1 MSGNSQTAPGPT
13 SRLRYRFGTFELDDQ
28 SGELRRNGSKLR
40 LQEQP
45 FLVLQRLLESAGT
58 LVTREQL
65 HGALWPADTYVD
77 FDSSLNTVIKR
88 LREVLG
94 DSAEIP
100 VFIETIPR
108 RGYRFLAPV
117 QVLHNGEV
125 VAFPAQ
131 VGVAVEPARRIRL
144 GLLLFGALVL
154 AAAIGGVAV
163 ALRSPRPLPHV
174 ADSTQITFDGIPKYR
189 LHARGGNVYFNEMGD
204 GRVELLRV
212 PMVGGQPTVLDASSP
227 GLYVGDVSADGNK
240 LLVGAPMENLKGPYR
255 LKLMDLAS
263 GSLQDV
269 DKITCNDASW
279 APGGKIAF
287 TMGWDIFLADV
298 DGSHQHKL
306 LSAPGSVSFMRYS
319 PDGKRLRFTVQ
330 GKLMT
335 DHTIWEARADGSDL
349 HEILTGLTDFPERC
363 CGDWTPDGRYFL
375 FQTNRD
381 GGSRIWAQ
389 LEQRS
394 LMDRSSTQPVQL
406 TTVPPNFYM
415 GIPLLDGR
423 KLIVSAAQP
432 RAELVR
438 YDMYLQQFVPYL
450 SGMSAGDV
458 ETSRDS
464 SALVYVRYP
473 EQTLWRAKTDGTA
486 SAQLT
491 GPSLR
496 GALPHWSPDG
506 KHIAFSGA
514 RPGKPWNLFMVP
526 STGGPAEQLTNGGVY
541 DLDPSWSPDGSKLAF
556 GQVRTEEDKQI
567 YSIQFL
573 DVASR
578 RVTPLPDTDGI
589 CCPRWSPDGRYLL
602 ASHANN
608 SDLLLYEFASRKW
621 TPIAKDMGPIGYSEW
636 SSDSKS
642 VLFDTPNVTDPAF
655 YRIRI
660 SDLRME
666 LVVHT
671 QDIRRYHGEFGPWTG
686 MAPDGSPLLVRD
698 ISGVEVYSLDLHLP

>member
-1 MSGNSQTAPGPT
+1 MSGNSQTVQSPT
-13 SRLRYRFGTFELDDQ
+13 SRTHYRFSTFELDDQ

-45 FLVLQRLLESAGT
+45 FLVLRRLLESAGR
-58 LVTREQL
+58 LVTREEL

-94 DSAEIP
+94 DSADVP

-117 QVLHNGEV
+117 QVIHNGELV
-125 VAFPAQ
+125 VFSAPMASEPAQ
-131 VGVAVEPARRIRL
+131 RIRL

-154 AAAIGGVAV
+154 AAVVGGVAV
-163 ALRSPRPLPHV
+163 AVRSPRPIPHV

-189 LHARGGNVYFNEMGD
+189 LHARGGNIYFNEMVD

-227 GLYVGDVSADGNK
+227 GLYVGDISADGNK
-240 LLVGAPMENLKGPYR
+240 LLVGAPMGDLKGPYR
-255 LKLMDLAS
+255 LKVMDIAS

-269 DKITCNDASW
+269 DKIICDDVSW

-287 TMGWDIFLADV
+287 ALGRDLFLADV
-298 DGSHQHKL
+298 DGTHQRKL
-306 LSAPGSVSFMRYS
+306 LSAPGRVFFMRYS
-319 PDGKRLRFTVQ
+319 PDGKRIRFTVQ

-335 DHTIWEARADGSDL
+335 DHTIWEARSDGSSVR
-349 HEILTGLTDFPERC
+349 EILTGLTEFPERC

-389 LEQRS
+389 LEQIT
-394 LMDRSSTQPVQL
+394 LFDRSTQPVQL

-464 SALVYVRYP
+464 RALVYVRYP
-473 EQTLWRAKTDGTA
+473 EQTLWRGKADGTA
-486 SAQLT
+486 AAQLT

-496 GALPHWSPDG
+496 AALPHWSPDG
-506 KHIAFSGA
+506 EHIAFSGA
-514 RPGKPWNLFMVP
+514 RPGKPWNIFMVQ
-526 STGGPAEQLTNGGVY
+526 STGGPAEQLTNGGIY
-541 DLDPSWSPDGSKLAF
+541 DLDPSWSPDGSKLVF

-567 YSIQFL
+567 SSIRFV

-608 SDLLLYEFASRKW
+608 SDLLLYDFASQKW
-621 TPIAKDMGPIGYSEW
+621 TAIAKGMGPIGYSEW
-636 SSDSKS
+636 SRDSKS
-642 VLFDTPNVTDPAF
+642 VLFDTPGVIDPAF

-666 LVVHT
+666 LVVNT

-686 MAPDGSPLLVRD
+686 MTPDGSPLLVRD
-698 ISGVEVYSLDLHLP
+698 ISGEEVYSLDLHLP